1 MSAGLANSIPPRG
14 QGRPRS
20 ALIRQI
26 PANPGKIGKGLASPA
41 AAVSKAGKVCHS
53 PPVAYAMKPIVAGL
67 LACLPPATPLLAQ
80 VAWDTGSP
88 STSLPATAIGTV
100 TDFQQGPGILGGE
113 RDTVVV
119 TTQTSGP
126 VEVFAY
132 AFPGRSAPL
141 SVLLGTVQGSGE
153 KATCTWIWDGQ
164 DASETINFS
173 GLGGV
178 DLAANYSGVE
188 FDLNAD
194 SVPLAWTLQFYTS
207 ASDFST
213 YTVVSDSGSAVSG
226 QHFRIPFSDFLATGV
241 GADFSR
247 IGAIVITS
255 EGGAGMD
262 TELDNLRFTPVPE
275 PSRSAWATGLALVA
289 WRTARRRRPAG
300 SA

>member
-1 MSAGLANSIPPRG
+1 MKFIVPSQLAW
-14 QGRPRS
+14 
-20 ALIRQI
+20 L
-26 PANPGKIGKGLASPA
+26 PAVP
-41 AAVSKAGKVCHS
+41 
-53 PPVAYAMKPIVAGL
+53 
-67 LACLPPATPLLAQ
+67 PLLAQ
-80 VAWDTGSP
+80 VTWDTGSP
-88 STSLPATAIGTV
+88 STYLPATTTGTV
-100 TDFQQGPGILGGE
+100 TDFQHGPGILGGE
-113 RDTVVV
+113 RESVVV

-164 DASETINFS
+164 DASEVINFS

-178 DLAANYSGVE
+178 NLAANYDGLE
-188 FDLNAD
+188 FHLNAD
-194 SVPLAWTLQFYTS
+194 SVPLTWTLAFYTS
-207 ASDFST
+207 AVDYSS
-213 YTVVSDSGSAVSG
+213 YTVVSESGSAVSG
-226 QHFRIPFSDFLATGV
+226 QHYRIRFSDFLPTGA

-275 PSRSAWATGLALVA
+275 PRQVAWVTGWALVT
-289 WRTARRRRPAG
+289 WRAARGRRPAD
-300 SA
+300 AT